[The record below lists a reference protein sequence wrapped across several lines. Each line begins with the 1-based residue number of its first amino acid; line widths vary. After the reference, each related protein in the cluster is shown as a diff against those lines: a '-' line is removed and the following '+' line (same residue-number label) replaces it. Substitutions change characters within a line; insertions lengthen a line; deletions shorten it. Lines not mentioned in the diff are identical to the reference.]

1 MEPRER
7 EGAEELEVSDAEATS
22 SDPADDDYGPPF
34 ERRSFGGEFVWGQ
47 APGYTAKILRV
58 RAGEVVAISTKG
70 RRDMVL
76 MLTGGRALLET
87 RDGDNI
93 DRVELLPATPVS
105 IVEGDHVYRLV
116 AVTDVELFTIY
127 TIKSAQP

>member
-1 MEPRER
+1 MDPRER
-7 EGAEELEVSDAEATS
+7 EGAEEPELVADDAAP
-22 SDPADDDYGPPF
+22 SDPSDDDYGPPF

-76 MLTGGRALLET
+76 MLAGGRALLET
-87 RDGDNI
+87 RDGDNV
-93 DRVELLPATPVS
+93 DRVELLPATPVT

-127 TIKSAQP
+127 TVKSAQT

>member
-1 MEPRER
+1 MDPRER
-7 EGAEELEVSDAEATS
+7 EGAEDTELVADDVAPP
-22 SDPADDDYGPPF
+22 DPSDDDYGPPF

-76 MLTGGRALLET
+76 MLTGGRAMLET
-87 RDGDNI
+87 RDGDNV
-93 DRVELLPATPVS
+93 DRVELLPATPVQ

-127 TIKSAQP
+127 TTRSAQT

>member
-1 MEPRER
+1 MEHRDRAGSEP
-7 EGAEELEVSDAEATS
+7 DANVEDATV
-22 SDPADDDYGPPF
+22 DAGDDDYGPPF
-34 ERRSFGGEFVWGQ
+34 ERRSFGGEFVWAQG
-47 APGYTAKILRV
+47 AGYTAKVLRV

-87 RDGDNI
+87 RSEDNV

-105 IVEGDHVYRLV
+105 IVEGEHAYRLV
-116 AVTDVELFTIY
+116 AMTDVELFTIY
-127 TIKSAQP
+127 SPKT